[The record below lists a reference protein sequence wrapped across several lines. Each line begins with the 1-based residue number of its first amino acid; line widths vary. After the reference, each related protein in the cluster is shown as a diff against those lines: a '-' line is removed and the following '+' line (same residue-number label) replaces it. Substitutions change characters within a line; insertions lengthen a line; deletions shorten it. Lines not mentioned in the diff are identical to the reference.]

1 MKNKDSPRE
10 VIFHDGSGAFLNH
23 LYCLF
28 TILSF
33 FYLSA
38 LLFFLLSVFH
48 LSHFTFIAFYL
59 YSVFFLPLFY
69 FILSLS
75 LFTEIRQA
83 QMSRRLVLPLVAH
96 AGYDEHDDGD
106 DVG

>member
-28 TILSF
+28 TILSL
-33 FYLSA
+33 FYLSV
-38 LLFFLLSVFH
+38 LLSFLFSAFLLSD
-48 LSHFTFIAFYL
+48 FTFIAFYL

-69 FILSLS
+69 
-75 LFTEIRQA
+75 
-83 QMSRRLVLPLVAH
+83 
-96 AGYDEHDDGD
+96 
-106 DVG
+106 